1 MLRTVF
7 LAVAVLALSAPAANA
22 WTTVDGVSDPQ
33 TAKLYRDWQAQ
44 AQIPTPHVTVNIIE
58 STEPCDG
65 AVACLLRFTPGRMT
79 LAFADPRWLWN
90 EDGPTRER
98 DRLMVRA
105 LFYHE
110 LTHVRDYQ
118 PRKTHRYRDRFA
130 QIMRWRPLSSLTP
143 RELAQHEEAT
153 LPGVYEGW
161 GVCITTATGCI
172 DPGETFAQ
180 AGAWC
185 SLNARNRTL
194 DEWAAGY
201 GYAPTLAQHRAACR
215 LLGRL
220 S

>member
-7 LAVAVLALSAPAANA
+7 LAIAALALTAPVAGA
-22 WTTVDGVSDPQ
+22 WTTIDGVSDPQ

-44 AQIPTPHVTVNIIE
+44 AQIPTPHVTVNLIE
-58 STEPCDG
+58 DNAQCEG
-65 AVACLLRFTPGRMT
+65 GIACLLRTPGRMT
-79 LAFADPRWLWN
+79 LVYPDPRWLWDD
-90 EDGPTRER
+90 DGPSRPR
-98 DRLMVRA
+98 DRLMHRG

-118 PRKTHRYRDRFA
+118 PRRSHRYRARFA
-130 QIMRWRPLSSLTP
+130 QIMRWRPRADLTP
-143 RELAQHEEAT
+143 RELARHDDAPM
-153 LPGVYEGW
+153 PGVYEGW
-161 GVCITTATGCI
+161 EVCVTTAAGCV

-194 DEWAAGY
+194 DEWATGY
-201 GYAPTLAQHRAACR
+201 GYMPTLAQHRAACT
-215 LLGRL
+215 LLAGKL